1 MPLYL
6 SERFGLEGADLE
18 RWTGLAF
25 AAAPFAAAFC
35 GPFWGA
41 LGDRV
46 GRKLMAV
53 RAIFGIAA
61 ISLLLP
67 FARSPL
73 EFVLLRGV
81 QGLLSGYMAPA
92 LSLVSV
98 SVPAGLQSQVV
109 GRLHSGFAVGLLS
122 GPVAGAQIAATLG
135 REAVFW
141 FTAVMAT
148 IGFGS
153 ILVFARE
160 DRDRLNVSGG
170 QGLRLFGALVGFLRR
185 PVVGPLLATLALLRF
200 GQQLVDPFLPLWFE
214 EIGLLDFLPS
224 LPSGSQTEASGADAS
239 AAAILAVQALG
250 LMLFASRWGRLG
262 ERFGPLRVLA
272 VATVVQGLAMGL
284 SALFPTPAAFF
295 AVRVLYAIALAAT
308 FTLGLSAV
316 ARRVEPESRS
326 LAFGC
331 VQSCFH
337 AGMFCGPVVGGLAAA
352 SVSLRGLFVLSGVTL
367 LFASVAMVLVRRRG
381 MELTQASTSQS
392 SPRAPDVSSDPS
404 SGNRS
409 RVPDRRR
416 RKPGRTP

>member
-122 GPVAGAQIAATLG
+122 GPVAGAQIAAMLG
-135 REAVFW
+135 RESVFW

-148 IGFGS
+148 IGFSS

-160 DRDRLNVSGG
+160 DRERLNVGGG
-170 QGLRLFGALVGFLRR
+170 QGLRLFGSLVGFLRR

-224 LPSGSQTEASGADAS
+224 LPAGPPAAEAGASGADAS
-239 AAAILAVQALG
+239 TAAILAVQALG

-262 ERFGPLRVLA
+262 EKFGPLRVLA
-272 VATVVQGLAMGL
+272 VATVVQAVAMGL

-295 AVRVLYAIALAAT
+295 VVRVLYAIALAAT

-352 SVSLRGLFVLSGVTL
+352 SVSLRGLFVLSCVTL
-367 LFASVAMVLVRRRG
+367 LFASIAMVLVRRRG
-381 MELTQASTSQS
+381 MDLTRASTSQS
-392 SPRAPDVSSDPS
+392 GTRAPDVSSDPS
-404 SGNRS
+404 AGNR
-409 RVPDRRR
+409 P
-416 RKPGRTP
+416 